1 MQNKKKSMA
10 DYRFSANVISR
21 GKGQSSV
28 ASAAY
33 RSSSRLVDERTG
45 QIHDY
50 TRKSGVTHSEVLTP
64 EGTPE
69 WMLDRAQLWNAIE
82 AVERRKD
89 AQLSREVQLSL
100 PHELNPEQRK
110 RLVLD
115 FVQEQFVNQGMIAD
129 VAIHAPSKAGDER
142 NHHAHIMLTM
152 RELTAEGFGKKNRDW
167 NKSENLTNWR
177 EEWAHHQ
184 NNALERHGHNVR
196 VDHRSFE
203 DQGIDREATH
213 HLGPVASDMERNGK
227 KTRIGDENQIIS
239 NDNSKRVADH
249 IKMAELAAEIK
260 REKLK
265 FKGWEHYKN
274 TELSN
279 AHELADLDLS
289 QKQHRQKLGLDA
301 ELDERHG
308 TLKKTVR
315 EEIKTID
322 RRLQSK
328 GVKKA
333 LRAVFGRTSN
343 DKLVKADLEK
353 TLSGIE
359 QREQSERNEL
369 NRRQSIELKREGRRQ
384 NRNTERLKKGVE
396 KAKERR
402 EAKNWKPRN
411 EKRHTKAVEKP
422 KSETRPTLPKKEK
435 IAPSATRAPQDRTPK
450 VETDDKELSRSWR
463 RGTRSNDNSRPWRK
477 QEDLKRSHKPDLPKN
492 NKV

>member
-1 MQNKKKSMA
+1 MA

-50 TRKSGVTHSEVLTP
+50 THKSGVTHSEVLTP

-100 PHELNPEQRK
+100 PYELDPEQRK
-110 RLVLD
+110 KLVLD
-115 FVQEQFVNQGMIAD
+115 FVQEQFVNQGMVAD
-129 VAIHAPSKAGDER
+129 IAIHAPSKAGDER

-184 NNALERHGHNVR
+184 NNALERHGHDVR

-213 HLGPVASDMERNGK
+213 HLGPIASDMERNGK
-227 KTRIGDENQIIS
+227 KTRIGNENQIIS

-249 IKMAELAAEIK
+249 IKMAELTAEIR

-274 TELSN
+274 TELTN
-279 AHELADLDLS
+279 AHELTDLDLS

-315 EEIKTID
+315 EELKTID

-328 GVKKA
+328 GIKKA

-343 DKLVKADLEK
+343 DKLIKANLEK
-353 TLSGIE
+353 SLFSIE
-359 QREQSERNEL
+359 QREQAERQEL
-369 NRRQSIELKREGRRQ
+369 TRRQSMELKREGRRQ
-384 NRNTERLKKGVE
+384 NRNKDRLKKGVE
-396 KAKERR
+396 KARERR

-411 EKRHTKAVEKP
+411 EKRHTKAIERPITKKVTVEPANEKTAQVVR
-422 KSETRPTLPKKEK
+422 KEQKNPT
-435 IAPSATRAPQDRTPK
+435 SV
-450 VETDDKELSRSWR
+450 VEVNSKGLSRSWLR
-463 RGTRSNDNSRPWRK
+463 ESRSNDNSRPWHRK
-477 QEDLKRSHKPDLPKN
+477 KDLTRGRSPDLPKN